1 MCDDTIHR
9 SIRHRILLWEF
20 TSVHGMQSS
29 KVNVGSNVSKTKTFA
44 NVFLRKNE
52 NMCTAQKAAASHLS
66 TTIFS
71 PFRMTSSSVHHL
83 PPLALEMRL
92 QRVQSK
98 YAFLLGEKGKITP
111 DVLLHEIVKNNNIAE
126 SFEHEDM
133 ELCLK
138 TVGFGKD
145 PDTENNNIIES
156 ICYQKSMQPKRT
168 SRTNT

>member
-1 MCDDTIHR
+1 MGVYFGPRYAIFKGQR
-9 SIRHRILLWEF
+9 WFKRFQNE
-20 TSVHGMQSS
+20 
-29 KVNVGSNVSKTKTFA
+29 NVCKR
-44 NVFLRKNE
+44 FLAKNE

-98 YAFLLGEKGKITP
+98 YAFLLGEKGKIKP
-111 DVLLHEIVKNNNIAE
+111 DVLLHEIVKNNNIDE

-145 PDTENNNIIES
+145 PDTENNRRIE
-156 ICYQKSMQPKRT
+156 
-168 SRTNT
+168 